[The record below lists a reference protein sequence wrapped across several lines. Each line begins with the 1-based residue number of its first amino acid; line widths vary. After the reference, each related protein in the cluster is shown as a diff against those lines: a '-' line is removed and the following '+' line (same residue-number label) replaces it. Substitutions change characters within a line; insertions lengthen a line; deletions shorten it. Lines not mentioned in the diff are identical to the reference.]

1 MRETLIDTDIL
12 SEIMEGKDAALAARA
27 KQYYRVFRQY
37 TISAATYAEIRAG
50 LAYNPKPKDVRSF
63 ELIEP
68 LLDVLPIEREEAA
81 TAGQI
86 IGLLKSRGLP
96 LGALDDLDPFI
107 AATAIEQQMVLAT
120 GNFAHYQRIV
130 DLGFPLELEN
140 WREP

>member
-86 IGLLKSRGLP
+86 IGL
-96 LGALDDLDPFI
+96 
-107 AATAIEQQMVLAT
+107 MVLAT